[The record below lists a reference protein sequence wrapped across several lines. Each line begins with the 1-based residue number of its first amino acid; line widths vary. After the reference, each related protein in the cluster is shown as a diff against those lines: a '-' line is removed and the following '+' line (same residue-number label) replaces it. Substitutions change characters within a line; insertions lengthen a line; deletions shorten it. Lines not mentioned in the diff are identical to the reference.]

1 MGERSGFPD
10 RYLGTTEHAE
20 PELKTGRVRVRAQV
34 LKTFRARMQ
43 NVFTVG

>member
-20 PELKTGRVRVRAQV
+20 PELETGRAFRVGFG
-34 LKTFRARMQ
+34 LKF
-43 NVFTVG
+43 